1 MRRSIVVFAA
11 ILLVEGAALRA
22 QEQLF
27 AKVPP
32 NGAAQETRTGSLT
45 IRDIR
50 FDDLRRISPE
60 ALRMRLESR
69 AGEALDSAKLDH
81 DVRSIARLGWFTT
94 VRAEI
99 EPVTNSDTP
108 GQSVPGLRLVFC
120 AQESPFL
127 TVVTYRGSR
136 LLSPQ
141 QIEKFLVDQKLKPKL
156 GEPENLVALNLAARA
171 IESALAD
178 LAHPRARVRVVQEP
192 AHNATE
198 RVRFE
203 IDDGPLISV
212 GRVTFQ
218 GNSGVS
224 ARTLRHQMRSVA
236 PEALFA
242 SLRGKNAYT
251 PAAFEADRSQLLSYL
266 SEHGYPQAQV
276 GAAEISEYE
285 EGSHWRW
292 PWYPKAPQ
300 TRFAISIPIEAGS
313 FDAQNT
319 ASRRARS
326 SIYTVRRLEFVGL
339 RRFPDRYLRSRIG
352 IAEGAPFDEHT
363 LEAGLRRLARTGYF
377 KPIKRNDVSVQP
389 DEASRTV
396 NVAIHVQESGQQRL
410 SLDGGRGQFGSTL
423 GFAYS
428 LFNVLD
434 REELLTSKIEC
445 GPETLQ
451 LAIGLAMEGFLG
463 SRAGLALSVFDTFLR
478 PRLSGEAKGPF
489 FHQRSE
495 GVNAIYRYAIS
506 NVDALSAE
514 YIATNSVASYSSAL
528 SSGMAGIGAV
538 QMHSSSSSVA
548 FGWTRDRG
556 VQQVTVTN
564 SVSGGVLGGSEN
576 LVRAKL
582 EYARLVRD
590 PLFNSENAWALRTTF
605 NGVGSYS
612 GNMPITSRFFAG
624 DAYVRGLND
633 GDLGPL
639 VIASSSSLSG
649 ATKYSA
655 MPSGANMIGAANA
668 EYRWRIGRETEVAG
682 FFDLGSGRLLPNWLG
697 PSRPSLFDSTNGQLR
712 GSTGLE
718 LRWTLPGIGVPLRG
732 YYAVNILRPDRL
744 LRIPDGSLFHLH
756 TQWSTLGWG
765 LGPIF

>member
-1 MRRSIVVFAA
+1 MRKSVVVFAA
-11 ILLVEGAALRA
+11 ILLVDGARVWA

-27 AKVPP
+27 AQVPL
-32 NGAAQETRTGSLT
+32 NGAPQETRAESLT
-45 IRDIR
+45 VRDIR
-50 FDDLRRISPE
+50 FDGLRRISPE
-60 ALRMRLESR
+60 ALRIRLESR
-69 AGEALDSAKLDH
+69 AGEALDSAKVDH
-81 DVRSIARLGWFTT
+81 DVRSIARLGWFAT
-94 VRAEI
+94 VGAEI
-99 EPVTNSDTP
+99 EPVTNIDAP
-108 GQSVPGLRLVFC
+108 GRSAPGLRLVFY

-127 TVVTYRGSR
+127 TAVTYRGSR

-141 QIEKFLVDQKLKPKL
+141 QIEKFLADQKLKPKL
-156 GEPENLVALNLAARA
+156 GEPENPVALNLAARA
-171 IESALAD
+171 IESALAE
-178 LAHPRARVRVVQEP
+178 LAHPRARVRVIQEP
-192 AHNATE
+192 ALNATE

-203 IDDGPLISV
+203 IDEGPHILV
-212 GRVTFQ
+212 GRVTFH

-224 ARTLRHQMRSVA
+224 ERALRHQMRSVA
-236 PEALFA
+236 PGALFA
-242 SLRGKNAYT
+242 SLRGKDAYT

-266 SEHGYPQAQV
+266 WEHGYPQAQV
-276 GAAEISEYE
+276 SFAEISEYE
-285 EGSHWRW
+285 KASRGRW
-292 PWYPKAPQ
+292 PWHPKAPQ
-300 TRFAISIPIEAGS
+300 TRFAISIPIEAGK

-319 ASRRARS
+319 ASKRARS

-352 IAEGAPFDEHT
+352 VAEGASFDERA

-377 KPIKRNDVSVQP
+377 KPIQRKDVSVQP

-396 NVAIHVQESGQQRL
+396 TVAIHVQESGQQRI

-423 GFAYS
+423 GIAYS

-463 SRAGLALSVFDTFLR
+463 SRGGLALSVFDTFLR

-489 FHQRSE
+489 FRQRSE
-495 GVNAIYRYAIS
+495 GVNANYRYAIS

-514 YIATNSVASYSSAL
+514 YIATNSVAGYSSAL
-528 SSGMAGIGAV
+528 SSGLAGSGAV
-538 QMHSSSSSVA
+538 QTRSSSRAVA
-548 FGWTRDRG
+548 LGWTRDRG
-556 VQQVTVTN
+556 VEQVAVTN
-564 SVSGGVLGGSEN
+564 SVSGGVLGGGEN

-582 EYARLVRD
+582 EYARLLRD
-590 PLFNSENAWALRTTF
+590 PLFNPQNAWALRTTF

-612 GNMPITSRFFAG
+612 GIMPITARLFAG

-639 VIASSSSLSG
+639 VAAASSSSTG

-655 MPSGANMIGAANA
+655 IPSGANMIGAANA
-668 EYRWRIGRETEVAG
+668 EYRWRLGSETEVAG

-697 PSRPSLFDSTNGQLR
+697 PSHPSVIDSTNGLLR

-732 YYAVNILRPDRL
+732 HYAVNILRPDRL
-744 LRIPDGSLFHLH
+744 LRMPDGSLFHLH
-756 TQWSTLGWG
+756 TRWSALGWG
-765 LGPIF
+765 LGSIF